1 MLAQERLQVLRVVVA
16 VEEWEQTTPHLA
28 AAERSIRE
36 MSEDLRPDRVIWSL
50 VSASRALR
58 GSPRAPATV
67 EPEGEDM
74 VVLAQ
79 TVGLAVGQYQE
90 MVGQVDLVIHFRGRV
105 QL

>member
-1 MLAQERLQVLRVVVA
+1 
-16 VEEWEQTTPHLA
+16 
-28 AAERSIRE
+28 
-36 MSEDLRPDRVIWSL
+36 
-50 VSASRALR
+50 
-58 GSPRAPATV
+58 
-67 EPEGEDM
+67 M